1 MVDLLGIFGAVAT
14 ILLFAALVVPVI
26 IRHISHAPESSKKCY
41 TGKDARGKMQCTK
54 TTDDGF
60 FPMESEDYTE
70 AYQYQKRY
78 GGG

>member
-1 MVDLLGIFGAVAT
+1 MAGLIGVVITAMFFVLLI
-14 ILLFAALVVPVI
+14 IPLLAKYVV
-26 IRHISHAPESSKKCY
+26 RAPTSYKKCY
-41 TGKDARGKMQCTK
+41 TGKNASGKMRCSK
-54 TTDDGF
+54 TTDSAF